1 MLRNYLLTAY
11 RVLLR
16 RKFFTFVNL
25 FAVALTLAVL
35 TVVFALLQNFLAPMG
50 EEQRSDHYLAVES
63 ATIRTE
69 NGSRVWTSSP
79 GYRMIE
85 RHFLTLETPDLVAF
99 FTDPSEGTV
108 FVDGRKL
115 SPKVSATDANYWKIL
130 DFRFVEG
137 RPISGIDVQEGKLV
151 AVINRSTSERIF
163 SDRDPI
169 GQSFVANGQR
179 FEVIGVVE
187 DVPALRQHAFSEI
200 WVPYTSAPSTSYR
213 QEWLGDFKVLLY
225 AEDPGRLPIIAEE
238 VFGSLAAFVYDD
250 PEEFQVAFA
259 PANTKL
265 EAMARDTL
273 DRRFERDSKAGVFI
287 LVMVIAMLG
296 FMLLPSINLINLN
309 VSRIL
314 ERASE
319 IGVRKA
325 FGASSADLVRQF
337 LVENMVLSVLGGA
350 LGFGLGIAFL
360 RVIEETGMIP
370 YADLKIDIPVFL
382 SALLAIF
389 VFGLVSGVY
398 PAYKMAKFNPVHA
411 LRGG

>member
-11 RVLLR
+11 KVLLR

-63 ATIRTE
+63 ASMRTE
-69 NGSRVWTSSP
+69 NGSREWTSGP

-85 RHFLTLETPDLVAF
+85 RHFLKLETPDLVAF
-99 FTDPSEGTV
+99 STEPSEGTV

-115 SPKVSATDANYWKIL
+115 SPKVSGTEGNYWRIL
-130 DFRFVEG
+130 DFRFLAGRALSDADVSEG
-137 RPISGIDVQEGKLV
+137 RLV
-151 AVINRSTSERIF
+151 AVINQSTGEQIF
-163 SDRDPI
+163 SDQDPV
-169 GQSFVANGQR
+169 GQSFVVNGQR
-179 FEVIGVVE
+179 FEVVGVVE
-187 DVPALRQHAFSEI
+187 DVPALRKHAFSEI
-200 WVPYTSAPSTSYR
+200 WVPYTTAPSTSYR
-213 QEWLGDFKVLLY
+213 QEWMGDFRVLLY
-225 AEDPGRLPIIAEE
+225 ADDPARLPMIEEE
-238 VFGSLAAFVYDD
+238 VWTSLEGFEHDD
-250 PEEFQVAFA
+250 PDEFQLAFA
-259 PANTKL
+259 PANTKF
-265 EAMARDTL
+265 EALARDTL
-273 DRRFERDSKAGVFI
+273 DRRFERDSKAGLFI
-287 LVMVIAMLG
+287 VVMVVVMLG

-337 LVENMVLSVLGGA
+337 MVENMVLSVLGGV
-350 LGFGLGIAFL
+350 LGFGLGVVFL
-360 RVIEETGMIP
+360 KVIEETGMIP
-370 YADLKIDIPVFL
+370 YAQLHLDLTVFL
-382 SALLAIF
+382 MALLAVF
-389 VFGLVSGVY
+389 VFGVISGVY
-398 PAYKMAKFNPVHA
+398 PAYKMARFNPVHA